1 MSNLYKSAGI
11 SLVVDTPRVIDS
23 NALVE
28 ALAAEQPSVT
38 KIDGG
43 KRTVPL
49 TADKDGFS
57 QGLSAEI
64 LDSLTEASED
74 GPEAGQT
81 APDGQ
86 EEAAQQGGQILKEA
100 QQQAERLAEEMR
112 QQAQFEIENMKKE
125 AADRLA
131 VEKEKILLET
141 RELGYQDGLE
151 KGKKETEVV
160 KRELEEEGRRLRAQ
174 YDSLVEQ
181 LEPQFIDTLCG
192 IYEHIFHVELSGYR
206 DIIVHLIADTL
217 RKTDGAKNYIIHVS
231 KEDYP
236 YVSMQKKQLTA
247 GAGASLLEVVE
258 DITLSK
264 NQALIETE
272 GGIFDCS
279 LGTQLEELGKKLRLL
294 SYEKP
299 VGE

>member
-1 MSNLYKSAGI
+1 MSNLYKSVGV
-11 SLVVDTPRVIDS
+11 SLVVDAPRVIDS

-28 ALAAEQPSVT
+28 ALAAEQPPAP
-38 KIDGG
+38 KNDGG
-43 KRTVPL
+43 KRTVSLP
-49 TADKDGFS
+49 ADKDGFS

-64 LDSLTEASED
+64 LDSLTGVSED
-74 GPEAGQT
+74 GSEAGQM

-86 EEAAQQGGQILKEA
+86 EEAALQGGQILKEA
-100 QQQAERLAEEMR
+100 QQQAERFAEEMK

-131 VEKEKILLET
+131 VEKERILLET

-151 KGKKETEVV
+151 RGKKETEAV
-160 KRELEEEGRRLRAQ
+160 KRELEEEGKRLRAQ

-192 IYEHIFHVELSGYR
+192 IYEHIFHVELSNYK

-217 RKTDGAKNYIIHVS
+217 RKTDGAKNYIVHVS

-236 YVSMQKKQLTA
+236 YVSMQKKQLAA
-247 GAGASLLEVVE
+247 GTGSSLLEVVE

-264 NQALIETE
+264 NQALIETD

>member
-1 MSNLYKSAGI
+1 MSNLYKSMGI
-11 SLVVDTPRVIDS
+11 SLDKDAPRVIDS
-23 NALVE
+23 NAL
-28 ALAAEQPSVT
+28 ASARAAEAAEAR
-38 KIDGG
+38 KDNAA
-43 KRTVPL
+43 KRTVPMP
-49 TADKDGFS
+49 ADEDGFS

-64 LDSLTEASED
+64 LGELTGEPGD
-74 GPEAGQT
+74 GAGQE
-81 APDGQ
+81 APEGQ
-86 EEAAQQGGQILKEA
+86 EEASLQGGQFLEEA
-100 QQQAERLAEEMR
+100 KQRAERLVEEMR
-112 QQAQFEIENMKKE
+112 QQAQIEIENRKKE
-125 AADRLA
+125 AAEALSAER
-131 VEKEKILLET
+131 EKIILET

-151 KGKKETEVV
+151 QGKREIEAI
-160 KRELEEEGRRLRAQ
+160 KRELAEEEKRLKAQ
-174 YDSLVEQ
+174 YDSLVEE
-181 LEPQFIDTLCG
+181 LEPQFIDTLSG

-236 YVSMQKKQLTA
+236 YVSMQKKQLVA
-247 GAGASLLEVVE
+247 GAGAALLEVVE

-264 NQALIETE
+264 NQALIETD

-279 LGTQLEELGKKLRLL
+279 LGAQLYELGKKLRLL

>member
-11 SLVVDTPRVIDS
+11 SLVVDAPRVIDS

-28 ALAAEQPSVT
+28 ALAAEQPPAAKT
-38 KIDGG
+38 DGG

-49 TADKDGFS
+49 PADKDGFS

-64 LDSLTEASED
+64 LEGLTGVSED

-81 APDGQ
+81 VPDGQ
-86 EEAAQQGGQILKEA
+86 EETALQGGQILKEA

-151 KGKKETEVV
+151 KGKKEAEAV

-181 LEPQFIDTLCG
+181 MEPQFIDTLCG

-206 DIIVHLIADTL
+206 DIVVHLIADTL
-217 RKTDGAKNYIIHVS
+217 RKTDGAKNYIVHVS

-236 YVSMQKKQLTA
+236 YVSMQKKQLAA
-247 GAGASLLEVVE
+247 GAGSSVLEVVE

-264 NQALIETE
+264 NQALIETD

>member
-11 SLVVDTPRVIDS
+11 SLVADAPRVIDS

-28 ALAAEQPSVT
+28 ALAAEQPPAT

-49 TADKDGFS
+49 PADKDGFS

-64 LDSLTEASED
+64 LEDLTGVSED

-81 APDGQ
+81 VPDGQ
-86 EEAAQQGGQILKEA
+86 EEAALQGGQILKEA

-151 KGKKETEVV
+151 KGRKETEAA

-217 RKTDGAKNYIIHVS
+217 RKTDGAKNYIVHVS

-247 GAGASLLEVVE
+247 GTGASLLEVVE

-264 NQALIETE
+264 NQALIETD

>member
-11 SLVVDTPRVIDS
+11 SLTMDTPRVIDS
-23 NALVE
+23 NALAE
-28 ALAAEQPSVT
+28 ALAAERLEAP
-38 KIDGG
+38 KDNGG

-49 TADKDGFS
+49 PADKDGFS

-64 LDSLTEASED
+64 LDNLTGEAED
-74 GPEAGQT
+74 GQEAEQ
-81 APDGQ
+81 ASADGQ
-86 EEAAQQGGQILKEA
+86 EEAAQQGGEIIKEA
-100 QQQAERLAEEMR
+100 KQRAERLAEEMK

-125 AADRLA
+125 AEEGLA
-131 VEKEKILLET
+131 GEREKILLET

-151 KGKKETEVV
+151 KGKREADAI
-160 KRELEEEGRRLRAQ
+160 KRELEEEGKKLKAQ
-174 YDSLVEQ
+174 YESMIEK
-181 LEPQFIDTLCG
+181 LEPQFIDALSG

-206 DIIVHLIADTL
+206 DIIVNLIADTL
-217 RKTDGAKNYIIHVS
+217 RKTDGAKNYIVHVS

-236 YVSMQKKQLTA
+236 YVSMQKKLLMGT
-247 GAGASLLEVVE
+247 GASLLEVVE
-258 DITLSK
+258 DITLTK
-264 NQALIETE
+264 NQALIETD

>member
-1 MSNLYKSAGI
+1 MSNLYKSAGV
-11 SLVVDTPRVIDS
+11 SLVVDAPRVIDS

-28 ALAAEQPSVT
+28 ALAAAQPPVA
-38 KIDGG
+38 KPDGG
-43 KRTVPL
+43 KRTVPMP
-49 TADKDGFS
+49 ADKDGFS

-64 LDSLTEASED
+64 LDSLTGASED
-74 GPEAGQT
+74 GQEAEQT

-86 EEAAQQGGQILKEA
+86 EEAALQGGQILEEA

-112 QQAQFEIENMKKE
+112 RQAQFEIENMKKE

-151 KGKKETEVV
+151 KGKKETEAV

-217 RKTDGAKNYIIHVS
+217 RKTDGAKNYIVHVS

-236 YVSMQKKQLTA
+236 YVSMQKKQLAA
-247 GAGASLLEVVE
+247 GAGSSLLEVVE

-264 NQALIETE
+264 NQALIETD

-294 SYEKP
+294 SYEKS